1 MMIVGRLIAGFI
13 ASTQFCKQLD
23 SWRLAEACGFASDIP
38 TIHKK
43 AFGIF

>member
-1 MMIVGRLIAGFI
+1 MMIVGRLKAGFI
-13 ASTQFCKQLD
+13 AFTHFCKQLD
-23 SWRLAEACGFASDIP
+23 SWRPADACGFASDIP